1 MNEVEIK
8 FEREERD
15 GIVPVGTYLSDAA
28 SRLGIDLAGEQ
39 FDEENF
45 YVVKIIK
52 GGELLSA
59 PTKEEIEKFS
69 DAELKNGKRLANHAR
84 IGKSGELIVM
94 TTEKKAEEK
103 PREEERR
110 EQYRKEFEELPL
122 EKKIASLVELE
133 AIALGETFTFILNS
147 PYKIVGKIMDV
158 MAEFGLKL
166 EDDAKKQSRPEEHQ
180 PADPSVSE
188 DNNGNQNAAPS
199 VSEESV
205 DDKAAE
211 PSIGEEGAGNKDAAP
226 SVGEDNQNQEGEPS
240 VSEDKKTGRGKKAD
254 SPSV

>member
-1 MNEVEIK
+1 MQRTAGNEQQTKMNEVEIK

-39 FDEENF
+39 FDEENC
-45 YVVKIIK
+45 YVVKIIT

-103 PREEERR
+103 PREEETR
-110 EQYRKEFEELPL
+110 EQYRREFEELPL

-133 AIALGETFTFILNS
+133 AIALGETFSFIINS

-166 EDDAKKQSRPEEHQ
+166 EDDAKKQARPEEHQ
-180 PADPSVSE
+180 PAAPSVSE
-188 DNNGNQNAAPS
+188 EDDSSDQNAEPSVGEENAGDKNAAPS
-199 VSEESV
+199 VSEENQN
-205 DDKAAE
+205 
-211 PSIGEEGAGNKDAAP
+211 GEGEP
-226 SVGEDNQNQEGEPS
+226 SVGEDR
-240 VSEDKKTGRGKKAD
+240 KTGRGKKAD
-254 SPSV
+254 PPSV